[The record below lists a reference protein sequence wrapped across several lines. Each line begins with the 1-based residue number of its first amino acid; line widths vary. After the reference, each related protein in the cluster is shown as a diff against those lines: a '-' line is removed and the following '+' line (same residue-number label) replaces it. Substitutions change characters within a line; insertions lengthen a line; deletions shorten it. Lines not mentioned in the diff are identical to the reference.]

1 MTQRASNK
9 PLQRPVLSSQKKK
22 KRTLELFFLLTA
34 AVFLCFAVVGI
45 ASRTT
50 TTRTLEQRSQ
60 KLAKL
65 VVNVVH
71 PQKVPSTIPIQLPG
85 ETKAFIEAPIYAQTS
100 GYLKKWYFDIGTKVK
115 ASEVLAEIDTPEMD
129 QQLAQSR
136 ATLKRAQ
143 AQLDLSEATYKRY
156 QDLFN
161 RKVVPSQDFDNQ
173 AGDYRVKQA
182 TVNASQADVNRLE
195 ALEGFK
201 QIRAPFDGIIT
212 VRSTDVGTYVPL
224 GSGTQLFRIAQISP
238 LRVYVNIPQIFSQ
251 FVKEGT
257 SADLILPE
265 FPGRKFSAHVT
276 TTAGVIDPTSRTLLT
291 ELQVSNDS
299 GELFPGAYGQILLK
313 LEADTKTV
321 VVPSNTLLFRADGT
335 TAGVV
340 RPDGKVETRKI
351 VIGRDLG
358 STLEITEGLTEND
371 MVIMNPS
378 DGLEAGQ
385 WVIIAEPKKEK
396 AKPIAKR

>member
-1 MTQRASNK
+1 
-9 PLQRPVLSSQKKK
+9 
-22 KRTLELFFLLTA
+22 
-34 AVFLCFAVVGI
+34 
-45 ASRTT
+45 
-50 TTRTLEQRSQ
+50 
-60 KLAKL
+60 
-65 VVNVVH
+65 
-71 PQKVPSTIPIQLPG
+71 
-85 ETKAFIEAPIYAQTS
+85 
-100 GYLKKWYFDIGTKVK
+100 
-115 ASEVLAEIDTPEMD
+115 
-129 QQLAQSR
+129 
-136 ATLKRAQ
+136 
-143 AQLDLSEATYKRY
+143 
-156 QDLFN
+156 
-161 RKVVPSQDFDNQ
+161 
-173 AGDYRVKQA
+173 
-182 TVNASQADVNRLE
+182 LE

-238 LRVYVNIPQIFSQ
+238 LRVYVNIPQMFSQ

-299 GELFPGAYGQILLK
+299 GELFPGAYGQVRLK

-340 RPDGKVETRKI
+340 RPDGKVEIRKI

-371 MVIMNPS
+371 MVIANPS

-396 AKPIAKR
+396 AKPIVKR